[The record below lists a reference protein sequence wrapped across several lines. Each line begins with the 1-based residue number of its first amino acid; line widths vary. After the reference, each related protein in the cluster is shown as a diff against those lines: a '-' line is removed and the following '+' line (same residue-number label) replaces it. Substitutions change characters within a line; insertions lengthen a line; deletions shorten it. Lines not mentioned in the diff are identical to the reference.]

1 MKALTLVFLNRA
13 LENTLRLMNSR
24 NETYRKSFNKVD
36 ESSDEFEEK
45 HRLEEQSKAVMDK
58 YKYKRRQIR
67 ELQDDLQSME
77 TTLESLTAD
86 EGALVE
92 VIDEKQSKVSCLVG
106 DSTGGGVLA
115 HILGGVCHP
124 SLKP

>member
-1 MKALTLVFLNRA
+1 MKALTLIFLNRA

-106 DSTGGGVLA
+106 GSSGGGVLA
-115 HILGGVCHP
+115 HILGLVCHP